1 MTATRETSDISPCNK
16 LMILPGRVVVEDLM
30 VSCKHPEREAV
41 VRDMNVVGR
50 FKEDQ
55 LRRMFGLQE

>member
-1 MTATRETSDISPCNK
+1 
-16 LMILPGRVVVEDLM
+16 MILPGRVVVEDLM